1 MSWDAIEYVIP
12 ERPDILFIGIN
23 PHPGSYRRGVPFSN
37 NKNFW
42 YNLSRAGLI
51 DVGIEELRDDEK
63 LKNFYLKEFSKTY
76 GFMNLV
82 NRPTKDT
89 TELRKNEEK
98 GGLIRIKSVVQQKK
112 PLIVCFVGKITYSK
126 FSGLKKVAI
135 GLSNGKLFDSPVYVS
150 SFPIRGSNDIRVR
163 ELLEIKDIIVS
174 LKKK

>member
-1 MSWDAIEYVIP
+1 MSWEAIKYVIP

-51 DVGIEELRDDEK
+51 GVGIEELRDDER
-63 LKNFYLKEFSKTY
+63 LKNFYLREFSKSY

-89 TELRKNEEK
+89 TKLRKNEEK
-98 GGLIRIKSVVQQKK
+98 GGIIRIKRVIQEKK
-112 PLIVCFVGKITYSK
+112 PLIVCFIGKITYSK
-126 FSGLKKVAI
+126 FSGSRRVAL
-135 GLSNGKLFDSPVYVS
+135 GLGNAKLFDSLVYVS
-150 SFPIRGSNDIRVR
+150 SFPIRGPNDIRIR
-163 ELLEIKDIIVS
+163 ELQEIKDIIVS
-174 LKKK
+174 MRKN